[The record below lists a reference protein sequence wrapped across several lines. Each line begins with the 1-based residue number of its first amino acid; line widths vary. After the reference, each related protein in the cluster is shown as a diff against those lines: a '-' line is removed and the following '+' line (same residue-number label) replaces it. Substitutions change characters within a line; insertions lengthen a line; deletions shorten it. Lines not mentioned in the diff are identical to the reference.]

1 MDHLRQVV
9 ERVLDSPQLT
19 MTICF
24 AGLYATYYMFYV
36 VRKPYL
42 ACGDEK
48 LRKFI
53 TSHCPVVQEN
63 YWPTWWCFE
72 SRVLTVL
79 RAVIQSK
86 PKVNYVGEKLI
97 TPDSG
102 EIVLDW
108 VENDD
113 NSKFPKDRRP
123 TVLLMPGLTGSSGE
137 NYILHMVHDASEM
150 GYRSVVFNNRGTGAS
165 TLRTPRTYCAANT
178 EDTEFVINHIK
189 DKYPEAPLMGVGVSL
204 GGMILFNYCAAMG
217 DAARIEAALCISVGW
232 NIFDAVASLDK
243 AINYYLFNKTL
254 AKALCYLVKKNLALF
269 ENHLG
274 IDTAHVLRSE
284 SIKDFDERFTTKI
297 FGYESVD
304 HYYTDASLHT
314 KVHRLARPV
323 LCLSASDDPFAPHH
337 SIPVK
342 EAEEN
347 ENIAIVVTSHGG
359 HIGFMEGTF
368 PRDKNYMYRW
378 FKQYVSAVFEHGNK
392 KA

>member
-204 GGMILFNYCAAMG
+204 GG
-217 DAARIEAALCISVGW
+217 
-232 NIFDAVASLDK
+232 
-243 AINYYLFNKTL
+243 
-254 AKALCYLVKKNLALF
+254 NLALF